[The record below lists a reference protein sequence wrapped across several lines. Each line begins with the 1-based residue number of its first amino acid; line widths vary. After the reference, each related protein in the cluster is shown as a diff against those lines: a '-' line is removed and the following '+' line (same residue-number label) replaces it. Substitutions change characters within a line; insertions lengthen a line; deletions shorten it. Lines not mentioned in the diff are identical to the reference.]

1 MNVPLTTTAVRM
13 SGRGKKRSGWVW
25 RFINLRTFSFSLV
38 WKLNS
43 GFIKPQDQDVG
54 SEPTEVPVRPRV
66 CALLPRYCHPAYTKE
81 KIIKET
87 EAGFALKADIKGQR
101 EAI

>member
-1 MNVPLTTTAVRM
+1 MNVPPTTTAVRM
-13 SGRGKKRSGWVW
+13 REGEKRSGWVW
-25 RFINLRTFSFSLV
+25 RFINLRTFSLSLV

-54 SEPTEVPVRPRV
+54 LELAEVPVRPRGV
-66 CALLPRYCHPAYTKE
+66 SALLPRYCHPAYTKE

-87 EAGFALKADIKGQR
+87 EAGFL
-101 EAI
+101 